1 LGNLAF
7 LWKAADLI
15 FGEDQSAFDLNV
27 EYAFAFSVESEIDT
41 RYCCNFCGHTVRLRT
56 IISLRAVTDI
66 NFHKPTPVVSM
77 FMSTSLSLAMRTEN
91 AMGRFL
97 PHPGL

>member
-1 LGNLAF
+1 MGNLSF

-15 FGEDQSAFDLNV
+15 FGEDQRAIDFNVKYALAFCV
-27 EYAFAFSVESEIDT
+27 KGEINT
-41 RYCCNFCGHTVRLRT
+41 RYCRNFCGHTVCLGT
-56 IISLRAVTDI
+56 IVSLRAVTNI
-66 NFHKPTPVVSM
+66 NFHGPTPVVSM
-77 FMSTSLSLAMRTEN
+77 FVCTSLSLAMPTEN